1 MANWISFNLHT
12 SEARQ
17 GRITGRRKFCC
28 VVWEG
33 SYQTCHKDYCNE
45 QTTCHDPT
53 YKIGQSTGGRGRDRA
68 ANYFKSACLGCFLTG
83 RNSSVLFSKQRALC
97 SLCFS

>member
-12 SEARQ
+12 SQARI
-17 GRITGRRKFCC
+17 RGRRKFCC

-53 YKIGQSTGGRGRDRA
+53 YKTRAEHWWEGRETEQQIIP
-68 ANYFKSACLGCFLTG
+68 NLL
-83 RNSSVLFSKQRALC
+83 ALAV
-97 SLCFS
+97 S